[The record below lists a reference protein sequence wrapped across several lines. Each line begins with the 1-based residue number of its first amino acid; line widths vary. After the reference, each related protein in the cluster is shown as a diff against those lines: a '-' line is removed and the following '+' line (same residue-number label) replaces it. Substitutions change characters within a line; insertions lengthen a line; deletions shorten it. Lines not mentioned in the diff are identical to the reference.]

1 MKHLH
6 KRLKYSKINGTTLMD
21 LLFDTPETDK
31 RKEKIHCWAKR
42 YMASGSDNLNREKE
56 LIKRKESIYKQGYLT
71 KSELEQLVRWK
82 LPRQLGNIRKNDEDL
97 IVETTQAA
105 FKTKNVSDSIA
116 HLCRIKG
123 VRVSIGSAILHLFH
137 KDDFPIYDQHAL
149 RAVGEQQYE
158 SIWESYVAFCRKV
171 AKDNNVDMRTLD
183 RALYRFGYVLSVLNY
198 YEDDLA
204 CLGVTVDAIIN
215 PNHS

>member
-1 MKHLH
+1 
-6 KRLKYSKINGTTLMD
+6 MD
-21 LLFDTPETDK
+21 LLFDTPKTGK
-31 RKEKIHCWAKR
+31 RKEKIRCWAKR
-42 YMASGSDNLNREKE
+42 YMASGGANLTREKE
-56 LIKRKESIYKQGYLT
+56 LIKLKESIYKQGHLT

-82 LPRQLGNIRKNDEDL
+82 LPRQLGNIRKNKEDL

-105 FKTKNVSDSIA
+105 FKTKDVSDSIA

-137 KDDFPIYDQHAL
+137 KNNYPIYDQHAL
-149 RAVGEQQYE
+149 RAVGEPQDE
-158 SIWESYVAFCRKV
+158 SIWESYVEFCRKV
-171 AKDNNVDMRTLD
+171 SKDNRVDMRTLD

-204 CLGVTVDAIIN
+204 CLGVKVSDIIN
-215 PNHS
+215 GTH